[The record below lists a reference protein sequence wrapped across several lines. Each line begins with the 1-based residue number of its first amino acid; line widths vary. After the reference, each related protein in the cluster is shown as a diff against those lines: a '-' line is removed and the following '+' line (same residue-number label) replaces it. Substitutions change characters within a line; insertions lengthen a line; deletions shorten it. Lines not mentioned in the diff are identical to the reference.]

1 MAATSNANPV
11 FGKIGYKHCE
21 RLTILSG
28 AKLITSGFV
37 PADSELHDISQEGII
52 IRNVRLSFEPTPTAG
67 DNFTF
72 GFFNR
77 TTSVDPSLTPEDAAW
92 CTRFKFSHYTG
103 VGYQLIEEM
112 GYDLSSYP
120 GGGIGL
126 IGDFITLS
134 FASSAN
140 VGMNMPLLVQFNYD
154 WVKIDPESYRRL
166 LYARSL

>member
-1 MAATSNANPV
+1 MKADANPV

-21 RLTILSG
+21 KLTIANG
-28 AKLITSGFV
+28 TKLITSSFT
-37 PADSELHDISQEGII
+37 PADSDLHDISQEGII
-52 IRNVRLSFEPTPTAG
+52 IRNVRLSFEPTPSSG
-67 DNFTF
+67 DIYTF
-72 GFFNR
+72 GIFNR
-77 TTSVDPSLTPEDAAW
+77 TSSVDANATPEETAW
-92 CTRFKFSHYTG
+92 CTRFKFTHYTG
-103 VGYQLIEEM
+103 AGFQLIEEM
-112 GYDLSSYP
+112 GFDLSSYP

-140 VGMNMPLLVQFNYD
+140 VGLASPLLVQFNYD